1 MCIFFYSFHG
11 VSFSSLSTEII
22 INPSAKV
29 CKSVQNICVTFITL
43 NLLDTMISQCDVKTT
58 KTYCTIC
65 ITITYS
71 VVNIES
77 EFKYENQGLMEKN
90 SYFVQHITIACHT

>member
-1 MCIFFYSFHG
+1 
-11 VSFSSLSTEII
+11 
-22 INPSAKV
+22 
-29 CKSVQNICVTFITL
+29 
-43 NLLDTMISQCDVKTT
+43 MISQCDVETT

-65 ITITYS
+65 ITIAYS

-90 SYFVQHITIACHT
+90 SYFVQHITIAQHT

>member
-1 MCIFFYSFHG
+1 
-11 VSFSSLSTEII
+11 
-22 INPSAKV
+22 
-29 CKSVQNICVTFITL
+29 
-43 NLLDTMISQCDVKTT
+43 MISQCDVETT

-71 VVNIES
+71 LVNIES

-90 SYFVQHITIACHT
+90 SYFVQHITIAQHTYFSFTYQRKFSFKLKGNENIIL